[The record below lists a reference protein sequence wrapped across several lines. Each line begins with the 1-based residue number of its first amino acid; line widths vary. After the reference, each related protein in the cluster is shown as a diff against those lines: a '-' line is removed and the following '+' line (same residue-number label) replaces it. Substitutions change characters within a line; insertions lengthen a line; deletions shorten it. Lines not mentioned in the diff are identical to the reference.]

1 MKRLLAGS
9 AMALAIGA
17 TSVMVASPA
26 FADEA
31 KPVAA
36 AAAAAVAAAPALI
49 PNKADTAWLPMQYTL
64 VTKLYQPY

>member
-1 MKRLLAGS
+1 MLTWMKRLLAGS

-31 KPVAA
+31 MPAA
-36 AAAAAVAAAPALI
+36 AGPELK
-49 PNKADTAWLPMQYTL
+49 P
-64 VTKLYQPY
+64 